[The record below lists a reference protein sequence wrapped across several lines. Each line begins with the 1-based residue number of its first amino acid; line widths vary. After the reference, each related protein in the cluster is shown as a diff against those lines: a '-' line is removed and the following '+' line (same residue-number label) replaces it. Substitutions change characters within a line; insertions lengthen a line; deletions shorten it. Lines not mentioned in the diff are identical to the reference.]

1 MKKVLLALAM
11 VALFT
16 SCDRKSELES
26 IYDEMA
32 AAKDEKKQDPNFKYF
47 NDKHQINQRG
57 EW

>member
-26 IYDEMA
+26 IYEELA
-32 AAKDEKKQDPNFKYF
+32 AADNKKQDPNFKYF